1 MNNDKPG
8 LYLKGDRVWIDK
20 LYVLGDITMEV
31 VKLDNPI
38 IAYIKEVKER
48 CSEPFG
54 IPYVVDLPKNITD
67 NYNCAKVC
75 YWESD
80 IMFKADEE
88 EELFWK
94 VWGDQ

>member
-1 MNNDKPG
+1 MKSKDPG
-8 LYLKGDRVWIDK
+8 IYKVGDRIWIDK
-20 LYVLGDITMEV
+20 LFVLGEITMEV
-31 VKLDNPI
+31 MDLKDPI
-38 IAYIKEVKER
+38 IASIKEVKER

-54 IPYVVDLPKNITD
+54 IPYIVELPKAVLKK
-67 NYNCAKVC
+67 YNCAKVC

-80 IMFKADEE
+80 ILCKVDDE